1 MDSLKLAVPD
11 ALSAIVVPR
20 KALHGVH
27 CFHIMWR
34 GRRTPG
40 SPDRPTCAGSGWGG
54 SRSCAATAKADRH
67 SPGTQTRLSLR
78 SSRMWVRDP
87 GAWPQRL
94 VWVTNF
100 GMQTLGPR
108 AAKVYPMKSIGGST
122 LFIDER
128 SISVSSKVLPTVKG
142 DSVVYIHSGHPYLAQ
157 YHLSSGSLSP
167 AIDNC
172 SFYGRTPGPSS
183 LVHHVFSC
191 SIRNQWCVGVFTLF
205 SFCTVSL

>member
-1 MDSLKLAVPD
+1 MVYTASTLCGEDDVHQVLQIDPPVQDQDGEGAGRALQPPKLIATVP
-11 ALSAIVVPR
+11 AHKLVYPYGPVE
-20 KALHGVH
+20 
-27 CFHIMWR
+27 C
-34 GRRTPG
+34 GR
-40 SPDRPTCAGSGWGG
+40 
-54 SRSCAATAKADRH
+54 
-67 SPGTQTRLSLR
+67 
-78 SSRMWVRDP
+78 VRDP
-87 GAWPQRL
+87 AAWPQRL

-142 DSVVYIHSGHPYLAQ
+142 DSVVYIHPGHSYLAQ

-172 SFYGRTPGPSS
+172 SLYGRTPGPSS

-191 SIRNQWCVGVFTLF
+191 SIRNQWCL
-205 SFCTVSL
+205 